1 MTSSTSSEREK
12 RRKVVTRW
20 NKCWEHFVQAQVW
33 TDVHTAGVER
43 VLLSPPHTHTHTNF
57 NTAVKNEEPSLG
69 RINQSCRAP
78 LHNPHLAQRQNCSL
92 VVARLMF
99 RMSVGMADAL
109 PHPPPP
115 KKKPT
120 KKTSNQIQHWN
131 TVTWTAK
138 HSPSVFN
145 AEGVMG
151 FLT

>member
-20 NKCWEHFVQAQVW
+20 NKCWEHFVQASLDW
-33 TDVHTAGVER
+33 RSHGWGGKGVIEH
-43 VLLSPPHTHTHTNF
+43 PPPTQTHTNF

-78 LHNPHLAQRQNCSL
+78 LHNPHHAQRQNCSF

-99 RMSVGMADAL
+99 RMSVGMADA
-109 PHPPPP
+109 PPTPP

-120 KKTSNQIQHWN
+120 KKTSNQIQQHRN